1 MGRYLGL
8 LVILLALTLNGC
20 SWHSM
25 GDKKV
30 SFEPGYANAPLNK
43 NKALYI
49 AVTAPFPS
57 DAQATPDFISLQFSK
72 NIRHA
77 VRSCIPGDL
86 TANSD
91 EAIQRAKMQGGDY
104 LVTLNVSRWKAQ
116 SISNPAHEVSM
127 DVTVFDTETGA
138 TLNKAKIEATCY
150 AMLMGLE
157 FSPRECVRPQ
167 IDAWAQQTFGTDSTS
182 APQQD
187 RGTFN

>member
-1 MGRYLGL
+1 MRRYLGL
-8 LVILLALTLNGC
+8 LAVLFALTLNGC

-30 SFEPGYANAPLNK
+30 SFEPGYANAPLDRD
-43 NKALYI
+43 KALYI
-49 AVTAPFPS
+49 AVTSPFPT

-72 NIRHA
+72 YIRPA
-77 VRSCIPGDL
+77 VRSCIPGGL
-86 TANSD
+86 SSNAD
-91 EAIQRAKMQGGDY
+91 EAMQTTKAQGGDY
-104 LVTLNVSRWKAQ
+104 LVTLNVTRWKSQ
-116 SISNPAHEVSM
+116 SISNPAHEVSI
-127 DVTVFDTETGA
+127 DVTVLDTATGA

-182 APQQD
+182 VPQQD